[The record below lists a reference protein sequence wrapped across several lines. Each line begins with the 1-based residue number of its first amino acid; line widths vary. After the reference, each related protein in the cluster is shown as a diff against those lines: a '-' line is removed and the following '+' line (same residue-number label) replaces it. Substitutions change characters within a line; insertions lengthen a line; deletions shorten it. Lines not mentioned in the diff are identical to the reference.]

1 MRSKEQVRKIKRKR
15 ANLRAILKTRGSRH
29 SLTAQGRRWVEKV
42 GIDHPKY
49 ICTQNAK
56 AAHLAGGG
64 DEGDHNDSRS
74 STAQTSTA
82 REAAAHV
89 TAKPM
94 HAPDLKPMTAADNDV
109 NDKPLAALL
118 LHA

>member
-1 MRSKEQVRKIKRKR
+1 
-15 ANLRAILKTRGSRH
+15 
-29 SLTAQGRRWVEKV
+29 V